1 MLQGDF
7 KGVMGAIGRCEH
19 PKRKKLMAAIFRV
32 TSPSA
37 KVKKKVTGK
46 PGMAKKTNKVPK

>member
-1 MLQGDF
+1 
-7 KGVMGAIGRCEH
+7 MG
-19 PKRKKLMAAIFRV
+19 AIFRV

-46 PGMAKKTNKVPK
+46 PGMAKRTNKVPK